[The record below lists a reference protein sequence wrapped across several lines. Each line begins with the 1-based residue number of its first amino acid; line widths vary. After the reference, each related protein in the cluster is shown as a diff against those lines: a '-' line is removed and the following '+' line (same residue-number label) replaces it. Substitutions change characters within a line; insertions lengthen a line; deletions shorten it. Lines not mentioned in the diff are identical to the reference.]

1 VAAHAIFEDRLYS
14 DERFAFAGGPAIS
27 RSIALSRGATSD
39 ETARINRHFIVFIVA
54 GENRLI
60 AALLTNSRR
69 KTDYINGE
77 AIISDE
83 SD

>member
-1 VAAHAIFEDRLYS
+1 MRWRELIVS
-14 DERFAFAGGPAIS
+14 
-27 RSIALSRGATSD
+27 
-39 ETARINRHFIVFIVA
+39 FIVFIVA

-69 KTDYINGE
+69 KADYTNID

>member
-1 VAAHAIFEDRLYS
+1 MRRRELIVS
-14 DERFAFAGGPAIS
+14 
-27 RSIALSRGATSD
+27 
-39 ETARINRHFIVFIVA
+39 FIVFIVA